1 MNSKPI
7 APEIFDFIDEAVE
20 ALAHKGQVDEPLDF
34 GSPVREFCRT
44 FYEQFF
50 ANVANKRLLDI
61 SVESA
66 LEATLLLR
74 DPAKSW
80 SQEAKALM
88 VTFQHLYKMDAD
100 VRGQNYGGDGDIYRE
115 FHEVFV
121 VELIEEIATCA
132 NSESEEALA
141 KRAEESAAA
150 YAAAVGKAIEAA
162 DADD

>member
-7 APEIFDFIDEAVE
+7 APEIFNFIDEAVE
-20 ALAHKGQVDEPLDF
+20 ALAKEGHVDEPLNF

-61 SVESA
+61 SAESA

-74 DPAKSW
+74 DPKRSW
-80 SQEAKALM
+80 SQEAKALL
-88 VTFQHLYKMDAD
+88 VSFQHLYKMDAD
-100 VRGQNYGGDGDIYRE
+100 VRGQNYGGDSDIYRE

-121 VELIEEIATCA
+121 VELIEEIEAWGQ
-132 NSESEEALA
+132 SEGEEALA
-141 KRAEESAAA
+141 ERAKEGAAA
-150 YAAAVGKAIEAA
+150 YEEAVSKAIEVA

>member
-7 APEIFDFIDEAVE
+7 APEIFNRIDEAIE
-20 ALAHKGQVDEPLDF
+20 ALANKGQVDEPLDF
-34 GSPVREFCRT
+34 GSPIREFCRI

-61 SVESA
+61 SAESA

-74 DPAKSW
+74 DPKRDW
-80 SQEAKALM
+80 SEEARALLT
-88 VTFQHLYKMDAD
+88 TFQHLYKMDAD

-121 VELIEEIATCA
+121 VDLIDEIRAWA
-132 NSESEEALA
+132 ESQDERALA
-141 KRAEESAAA
+141 ERATASAEA
-150 YAAAVGKAIEAA
+150 YAEAVSKAIDTA
-162 DADD
+162 DSDD

>member
-7 APEIFDFIDEAVE
+7 APEIFDFIDEAVK
-20 ALAHKGQVDEPLDF
+20 ALAKEGQVDEPLDF

-61 SVESA
+61 SADSA

-74 DPAKSW
+74 GPKQSW
-80 SQEAKALM
+80 SQEARALL

-121 VELIEEIATCA
+121 VELIEEIGAWA
-132 NSESEEALA
+132 EAENEEGLA
-141 KRAEESAAA
+141 KRANESAAA
-150 YAAAVGKAIEAA
+150 YAEAVSKAIDAA
-162 DADD
+162 DSDD

>member
-7 APEIFDFIDEAVE
+7 APEIFNFIDEAVE
-20 ALAHKGQVDEPLDF
+20 ALAKEGQVDEPLNF

-50 ANVANKRLLDI
+50 ANVANKRLRDI
-61 SVESA
+61 SAESA

-74 DPAKSW
+74 DPKGSW
-80 SQEAKALM
+80 SQETRTLLG
-88 VTFQHLYKMDAD
+88 TFQHLYKMDAD

-121 VELIEEIATCA
+121 VELNE
-132 NSESEEALA
+132 
-141 KRAEESAAA
+141 
-150 YAAAVGKAIEAA
+150 
-162 DADD
+162 

>member
-7 APEIFDFIDEAVE
+7 APEIFNFIDEAAE
-20 ALAHKGQVDEPLDF
+20 ALGNEGQVDEPLDF

-61 SVESA
+61 SADSA
-66 LEATLLLR
+66 LEATVLLK
-74 DPAKSW
+74 DPRRNW
-80 SQEAKALM
+80 TQEARALL

-121 VELIEEIATCA
+121 VELLDEIGAWAKAENEE
-132 NSESEEALA
+132 ELA
-141 KRAEESAAA
+141 KRAIASSAT
-150 YAAAVGKAIEAA
+150 YAKAVSEAIEEA
-162 DADD
+162 DSDD

>member
-1 MNSKPI
+1 MSSKPI

-20 ALAHKGQVDEPLDF
+20 ALAKEGQVDEPLDF

-61 SVESA
+61 SADSA

-74 DPAKSW
+74 DPKRSW
-80 SQEAKALM
+80 SQETKALL

-121 VELIEEIATCA
+121 VELIEEIHAWA
-132 NSESEEALA
+132 QSEGETPLVGRA
-141 KRAEESAAA
+141 KESAAA
-150 YAAAVGKAIEAA
+150 YAEAVNKAIEAA
-162 DADD
+162 DAND